1 MLAII
6 PQLFIEVG
14 AHIGPSDCVVHL
26 ARSPEHDGVA
36 DTSAGKETFFPLE
49 IQMLSIFRRLM
60 KNDKGATAIEYSLI
74 AALISVAAV
83 VVMKS
88 VGTGI
93 KNTLTSVTNNL
104 T

>member
-1 MLAII
+1 
-6 PQLFIEVG
+6 
-14 AHIGPSDCVVHL
+14 
-26 ARSPEHDGVA
+26 
-36 DTSAGKETFFPLE
+36 
-49 IQMLSIFRRLM
+49 MLSIFRRLM
-60 KNDKGATAIEYSLI
+60 KNDNGATAIEYSLI

>member
-1 MLAII
+1 
-6 PQLFIEVG
+6 
-14 AHIGPSDCVVHL
+14 
-26 ARSPEHDGVA
+26 
-36 DTSAGKETFFPLE
+36 LE
-49 IQMLSIFRRLM
+49 MQMLSIFRRLV
-60 KNDKGATAIEYSLI
+60 KNDKGATAIEYALI

-83 VVMKS
+83 VVMGA

>member
-1 MLAII
+1 MGGLATDRLSSM
-6 PQLFIEVG
+6 Q
-14 AHIGPSDCVVHL
+14 
-26 ARSPEHDGVA
+26 HDK
-36 DTSAGKETFFPLE
+36 DFFLE
-49 IQMLSIFRRLM
+49 MQMLSIFRRLV
-60 KNDKGATAIEYSLI
+60 KNDKGATAIEYALI

-83 VVMKS
+83 VVMGA